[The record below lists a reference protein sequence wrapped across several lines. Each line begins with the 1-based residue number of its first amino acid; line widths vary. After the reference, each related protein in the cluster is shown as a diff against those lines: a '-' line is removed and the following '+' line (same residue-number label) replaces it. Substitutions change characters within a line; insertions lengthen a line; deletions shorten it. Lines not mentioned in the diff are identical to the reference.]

1 MNKKTE
7 YKKTIFEQEEWA
19 KEAEQMLPES
29 MRYESSEGIQNRLNR
44 KINNGTIQNR
54 AIKRK
59 YNIRKRILIPAAI
72 ITLFAGISVAGAKGI
87 WHLGNPGTYSGD
99 TVKVKETVSYV
110 WDDENEKYEN
120 ANLPEGQ
127 GLDGM
132 EAGGIEGNEAEENG
146 TQEDSFS
153 DAYFLQQ
160 AGEIISIV
168 NENVNLSLDLSKLQ
182 ITYQK
187 DENWN
192 REEAMVSCPLAGK
205 DRITTVTFDRDS
217 GTFLSMDFWGG
228 ENQSS
233 NQPMSEQE
241 VLAAAESWYHKLPFP
256 ENYTFIKKSEFDE
269 HAWMYDFGK
278 SYTLEIDGKTITLQN
293 ELETARITVD
303 PTNGQLILC
312 NSFYAPLLDDHE
324 EGMKPLT
331 EEEAIRIAKERYEAY
346 EQSGDRSVK
355 WGEVK
360 ISAQAGI
367 VLPDYESVQ
376 FYTTENQ
383 LQTNGTETGKNGA
396 VTEQITIPE
405 QEEMVSYRKERITRF
420 AWVVQF
426 REENSELGASDMR
439 WNIDLYSGELL
450 SVDSTK

>member
-1 MNKKTE
+1 MNKQTE
-7 YKKTIFEQEEWA
+7 QKELIFEQEEWA

-29 MRYESSEGIQNRLNR
+29 MRYESSEGIKNRLNQ
-44 KINNGTIQNR
+44 KINHRTSQSR
-54 AIKRK
+54 TIKRK
-59 YNIRKRILIPAAI
+59 YNMRKRILIPAAI
-72 ITLFAGISVAGAKGI
+72 ITLFAGISVAGAKGL

-99 TVKVKETVSYV
+99 TVKIFETVSYV
-110 WDDENEKYEN
+110 WNDENEKYEN
-120 ANLPEGQ
+120 ANLPEGEKT
-127 GLDGM
+127 
-132 EAGGIEGNEAEENG
+132 EAGGNEPEENG
-146 TQEDSFS
+146 VQENSFS
-153 DAYFLQQ
+153 DAYFLEK

-168 NENVNLSLDLSKLQ
+168 NEKAKLSLDLSKLQ
-182 ITYQK
+182 ITYQT

-205 DRITTVTFDRDS
+205 DRITTVTFDRGS
-217 GTFLSMDFWGG
+217 GTFLSMEFWGG

-241 VLAAAESWYHKLPFP
+241 VLAAAESWYQKLPFP

-303 PTNGQLILC
+303 PTNGQMILC

-331 EEEAIRIAKERYEAY
+331 EKEAIRIAKEQYEAC
-346 EQSGDRSVK
+346 EQSRNRSVK
-355 WGEVK
+355 WEKVK

-367 VLPDYESVQ
+367 ALPDYESVQ
-376 FYTTENQ
+376 FYTTEKQ
-383 LQTNGTETGKNGA
+383 PQTNGTETGKNGI

-426 REENSELGASDMR
+426 IEENSELGASDMR
-439 WNIDLYSGELL
+439 WNIDLYSGEVL

>member
-1 MNKKTE
+1 MNKQTE
-7 YKKTIFEQEEWA
+7 QKDLIFEQEEWA

-29 MRYESSEGIQNRLNR
+29 MRYESSEGIKNRLNQ
-44 KINNGTIQNR
+44 KINNGTSRNR
-54 AIKRK
+54 SRK
-59 YNIRKRILIPAAI
+59 KKYSVQKKILIPAAI
-72 ITLFAGISVAGAKGI
+72 ITLFTGISVAGAKGL

-99 TVKVKETVSYV
+99 TVKINETVSYV

-120 ANLPEGQ
+120 ANLPEGA
-127 GLDGM
+127 GM
-132 EAGGIEGNEAEENG
+132 EAGGIEENEPEENG
-146 TQEDSFS
+146 AQENSFS
-153 DAYFLQQ
+153 DAYFLEK

-168 NENVNLSLDLSKLQ
+168 NEKAKLSLDLSKLQ
-182 ITYQK
+182 ITYQT

-205 DRITTVTFDRDS
+205 DRITTVTFDRES

-241 VLAAAESWYHKLPFP
+241 VLAAAEAWYQKLPFP

-278 SYTLEIDGKTITLQN
+278 SYTLEIDGKTINLQN

-303 PTNGQLILC
+303 PTNGQMILC

-331 EEEAIRIAKERYEAY
+331 EEEAIRMAKERYEDY
-346 EQSGDRSVK
+346 EQSRNRSVK
-355 WGEVK
+355 WEKVK
-360 ISAQAGI
+360 ISARTGI
-367 VLPDYESVQ
+367 VLPDYENVQ

-383 LQTNGTETGKNGA
+383 PQNNGTETGKNGT

-405 QEEMVSYRKERITRF
+405 QEEAVSYRKERITRF

-426 REENSELGASDMR
+426 IEENSELGASDMR
-439 WNIDLYSGELL
+439 WSIDLYSGEVL

>member
-1 MNKKTE
+1 MNKQTE
-7 YKKTIFEQEEWA
+7 HKETIFEKEEWA

-29 MRYESSEGIQNRLNR
+29 MRYESSEGIKNRLNQ
-44 KINNGTIQNR
+44 KINNGTSRNR
-54 AIKRK
+54 SRK
-59 YNIRKRILIPAAI
+59 KKYSVQKKILIPAAI
-72 ITLFAGISVAGAKGI
+72 ITLFTGISVAGAKGL

-99 TVKVKETVSYV
+99 TVKINETVSYV

-120 ANLPEGQ
+120 ANFPEGEKT
-127 GLDGM
+127 
-132 EAGGIEGNEAEENG
+132 EAGGNEAEENG
-146 TQEDSFS
+146 AQENSFS
-153 DAYFLQQ
+153 DAYFLEK

-168 NENVNLSLDLSKLQ
+168 NEKAKLSLDLSKLQ
-182 ITYQK
+182 ITYQT

-192 REEAMVSCPLAGK
+192 REEAMVSCSLAGK
-205 DRITTVTFDRDS
+205 DRITTVTFDRES

-241 VLAAAESWYHKLPFP
+241 VLAAAEDWYQKLPFP

-269 HAWMYDFGK
+269 HAWMYDFRK
-278 SYTLEIDGKTITLQN
+278 SYRLEIDGKTITLQN

-303 PTNGQLILC
+303 PTNGQMILC

-331 EEEAIRIAKERYEAY
+331 EEEAIRIAKERYEAC
-346 EQSGDRSVK
+346 EQSRNRSVK
-355 WGEVK
+355 WEKVK
-360 ISAQAGI
+360 ISARTGI

-376 FYTTENQ
+376 FYTTEYQ
-383 LQTNGTETGKNGA
+383 PQTSGTETGKNGT

-426 REENSELGASDMR
+426 IEENSELGASDMR
-439 WNIDLYSGELL
+439 WSIDLYSGEVL

>member
-1 MNKKTE
+1 MNKQTE
-7 YKKTIFEQEEWA
+7 QKDLIFEQEEWA

-29 MRYESSEGIQNRLNR
+29 MRYESSEGIQNRLNQ
-44 KINNGTIQNR
+44 KINHRTSPSR
-54 AIKRK
+54 TIKRK
-59 YNIRKRILIPAAI
+59 CSMRNRILIPAAI
-72 ITLFAGISVAGAKGI
+72 ITLFAGISVAGAKGF

-99 TVKVKETVSYV
+99 TVKIYETVSYV
-110 WDDENEKYEN
+110 WNDENEKYEN
-120 ANLPEGQ
+120 ANLPEGA
-127 GLDGM
+127 GM
-132 EAGGIEGNEAEENG
+132 EAGGIEENEPEENG
-146 TQEDSFS
+146 AQENSFS
-153 DAYFLQQ
+153 DAYFLEK

-168 NENVNLSLDLSKLQ
+168 NEKAKLSLDLSKLQ
-182 ITYQK
+182 ITYQT

-192 REEAMVSCPLAGK
+192 REEAMVSCHLAGK
-205 DRITTVTFDRDS
+205 DRITTVTFDRES

-241 VLAAAESWYHKLPFP
+241 VLAAAEAWYQKLPFP

-303 PTNGQLILC
+303 PTNGQMILC

-324 EGMKPLT
+324 EEMKPLT
-331 EEEAIRIAKERYEAY
+331 EEDAIRIAKERYEAC
-346 EQSGDRSVK
+346 EQSRNRSVK
-355 WGEVK
+355 WEKVK
-360 ISAQAGI
+360 ISARTGI
-367 VLPDYESVQ
+367 VLPDYENVQ
-376 FYTTENQ
+376 FYTTEYQ
-383 LQTNGTETGKNGA
+383 LQTSGTETGKNGTVA
-396 VTEQITIPE
+396 EQITIPE
-405 QEEMVSYRKERITRF
+405 QDEMVSYRKERITRF

-426 REENSELGASDMR
+426 IEENSEQGASDMR
-439 WNIDLYSGELL
+439 WSIDLYSGEVL